1 MGNFLRKFEMCEQ
14 QSASSSG
21 EKKPSPIDFAAR
33 KLSQGI
39 LAREQ
44 GMQENSR
51 ESKDVVFHSKG
62 LHRDVAETICKLGNE
77 EVIFSC
83 RPGASKQ
90 AQDWLRGKNDV
101 PEPRPVDLA
110 YTVNPYERIG
120 GFGDGANEWVNERL
134 PYLTND
140 QVSILKTQELL
151 DILFYFH
158 RKERFCE
165 GTLDR
170 FKEEINSMMTELRT
184 RVEKLRQ

>member
-1 MGNFLRKFEMCEQ
+1 MGNCFGRFEKREQ

-21 EKKPSPIDFAAR
+21 EKKPSPSDFAAR

-39 LAREQ
+39 LARNQ
-44 GMQENSR
+44 GIQESSS
-51 ESKDVVFHSKG
+51 EPKGAGVHGKG
-62 LHRDVAETICKLGNE
+62 LHRDALEMIGNE

-83 RPGASKQ
+83 RRAASKQ
-90 AQDWLRGKNDV
+90 AQDWLRAKNVV
-101 PEPRPVDLA
+101 PEPRPADLA

-120 GFGDGANEWVNERL
+120 GLGDEATYKWVNERL
-134 PYLTND
+134 QHFANG
-140 QVSILKTQELL
+140 QVSAFKTQELV